1 MLRNWHSLPSFID
14 LSRTGGSTQDT
25 SDKEGMDQ
33 GDGSETRYRSQP
45 RANNPTNPLSAKDLT
60 YSQVKVEEL
69 DAITRPV
76 QLKAAVPRP
85 YNGDPVWE
93 PIGMPYLQYPG
104 SSDHNRS
111 DLVRVESTRGS
122 TQETGKEGPSRDK
135 QKSAADPIP
144 TVSPPPPSLSRLHSP
159 PASRHNSR

>member
-1 MLRNWHSLPSFID
+1 M
-14 LSRTGGSTQDT
+14 
-25 SDKEGMDQ
+25 
-33 GDGSETRYRSQP
+33 
-45 RANNPTNPLSAKDLT
+45 SAKDLT

-85 YNGDPVWE
+85 YNGDPAWE
-93 PIGMPYLQYPG
+93 PTGMPYLQYPG

-122 TQETGKEGPSRDK
+122 TQETGKEGPAETNKKAPQTRFPLSPLPLLLSRGSIVLQHLATIRDK
-135 QKSAADPIP
+135 
-144 TVSPPPPSLSRLHSP
+144 
-159 PASRHNSR
+159 